1 MRRQCGRARTTSQRK
16 VALIGAFEDSA
27 GAAAVTRK
35 AAAASMEPSGSSEA
49 FMIGLR
55 CDELPLLERSM
66 SRGGRPPASKPPKR
80 QGRPGKARQGKAGSP
95 RAGKPTYRAPCP
107 CGCIKCPEV
116 SRRKLL
122 QTVKFERQSKRNN
135 RPDAPDGSCHA
146 QLDAKDG
153 LVRRCVPPRPA
164 RTPSPRLPRCRIWST
179 RFRVPALKPRSRVR
193 AIASPLSYKDGAAQN
208 SSSP

>member
-1 MRRQCGRARTTSQRK
+1 MWACAYHEPEEGCAHRRLRSCYGYRCGRRDHEGGRRLHGTFRL
-16 VALIGAFEDSA
+16 VGGLHG
-27 GAAAVTRK
+27 R
-35 AAAASMEPSGSSEA
+35 
-49 FMIGLR
+49 LR
-55 CDELPLLERSM
+55 CDELPLLEWKGPLVE
-66 SRGGRPPASKPPKR
+66 SRGGAAAV
-80 QGRPGKARQGKAGSP
+80 GRPRNRGTKRQGKAGSP
-95 RAGKPTYRAPCP
+95 RAGKPTAHHVHVAASNLPKPSETVTNSQVRAREQ
-107 CGCIKCPEV
+107 KE
-116 SRRKLL
+116 
-122 QTVKFERQSKRNN
+122 QQ
-135 RPDAPDGSCHA
+135 PDAPDGSCHA